1 MTTPSKPSEHT
12 EHHYLD
18 RAGWLRAGVLGAN
31 DGLVSTASLLMGLA
45 ASSAGD
51 PQTLLVAG
59 MAAVVA
65 GALSMAAGEYV
76 SVSSQVDVERVDTA
90 IEAAAIA
97 QDPEAELEELT
108 AIYIHR
114 GVEPELARQVAHQL
128 MEKDALHAH
137 LREEL
142 GLTDVTEAK
151 PLQAAL
157 SSALAFGIG
166 AGLPLLCALVVPT
179 ETAIALSSVGGLFLL
194 GLVSSWAGGGVRFR
208 SVMRV
213 VLWGS
218 AAMALTW
225 LVGSTV

>member
-1 MTTPSKPSEHT
+1 MATPSMPSEHT

-45 ASSAGD
+45 ASSAGN
-51 PQTLLVAG
+51 PETLLVAG
-59 MAAVVA
+59 TAAVVA

-76 SVSSQVDVERVDTA
+76 SVSSQVDVERIDTA

-97 QDPEAELEELT
+97 QDPEAELDELS
-108 AIYIHR
+108 AIYVHR
-114 GVEPELARQVAHQL
+114 GVEPELARVVAQQL
-128 MEKDALHAH
+128 MEKDALDAH

-151 PLQAAL
+151 PLQAAI
-157 SSALAFGIG
+157 SSGLAFAVG
-166 AGLPLLCALVVPT
+166 AGLPLLCALLWPT
-179 ETAIALSSVGGLFLL
+179 ESAIAVGSVVGLVLL
-194 GLVSSWAGGGVRFR
+194 GVVSSWAGGGVRPR

-225 LVGSTV
+225 VVGSTV

>member
-1 MTTPSKPSEHT
+1 MLKIRLRRMGSKQAPFYRVVVSDSRSTPGSRFVDT
-12 EHHYLD
+12 VGYY
-18 RAGWLRAGVLGAN
+18 
-31 DGLVSTASLLMGLA
+31 
-45 ASSAGD
+45 D
-51 PQTLLVAG
+51 PGTDPATVKL
-59 MAAVVA
+59 
-65 GALSMAAGEYV
+65 
-76 SVSSQVDVERVDTA
+76 DVERIDTA

-108 AIYIHR
+108 AIYVHR

-128 MEKDALHAH
+128 MEKDALDAH

-157 SSALAFGIG
+157 SSGLAFGVG

-194 GLVSSWAGGGVRFR
+194 GLVSSWAGGGVRSR